1 MKIKFNL
8 CGIAMRT
15 KHKNANYTKSKD
27 LDFKEV
33 APLIYIAYNCL
44 HHPKNALQNPNLV
57 WVLIRVREAWMEQLV
72 VAPRECMSGCDT
84 FAKEKYH
91 NYGPC
96 DYEH

>member
-1 MKIKFNL
+1 MKIQFNL

-15 KHKNANYTKSKD
+15 KHNNANYTKSKD

-44 HHPKNALQNPNLV
+44 HHPNLV
-57 WVLIRVREAWMEQLV
+57 WALIRVHEAWMEQLV
-72 VAPRECMSGCDT
+72 MAPQECMSGCDT
-84 FAKEKYH
+84 FAKEEYH

-96 DYEH
+96 NYEH